1 MSIPHLDRRH
11 FLKSVAMATATA
23 AAHETFAAT
32 TSNVSLSQLDP
43 RVTEPPAI
51 EGVTWDKAPCRF
63 CGTGCHVMVGVKDNR
78 VVAVAGDRHA
88 AVNKGLLCVKG
99 YHVGSILYGKDR
111 LTTPLLKTESG
122 YKAISWDEAIT
133 VIAKRIVAKPKTF
146 AIYGSGQW
154 TIPEGYACQKFIK
167 GGLSNNHI
175 DPNARLCMASAVTGF
190 LGTYGVDEPAG
201 CYDDLDNA
209 DVIITWGNNP
219 AEMHPV
225 LFSRFIDRRSRG
237 EKVTLIDIGTRRT
250 RTTEQADHYL
260 CFNPHTDL
268 AIANGIM
275 QQLIANDT
283 YDKKFV
289 EQYCN
294 FRKQADP
301 NKPTLKGEPSTF
313 DAFKQAV
320 SEYTPERV
328 EEISGVP
335 AEKIRLLGK
344 LFGRRDIRITS
355 LWCMGM
361 NQHSAGTMIN
371 NLVHSV
377 HLFSGHF
384 GRPGDAPT
392 SLTGQP
398 SACGTAREVGT
409 LAHALPGGRLVA
421 VPEHRQHCEEIWNLP
436 SGRMNSKPGYHTVKM
451 WEAFCTPNDQPGG
464 DIDTIWVQVTNPGQ
478 TLPNLHK
485 LFDRKADLKDKFLIV
500 SDVYPTATTQLAD
513 LILPSALWVEKNGI
527 FGNSERRT
535 QQWFRQ
541 VTPPG
546 DARDDCWQVI
556 AVAHKLYEMGVEGM
570 RDKDG
575 KFLFDPQAKDENGN
589 AVAIWEWDN
598 YYGKTNVDKMLFE
611 EYRMFTRLKHK
622 DLAPYDEYV
631 KAHGLRWPV
640 VQQPDGTWRETGFR
654 FSGFD
659 DPYVGKDANGNPK
672 EFDFYHSNTHDGR
685 AQVWHYPY
693 IDPPEMPDAE
703 YPFWLCT
710 GRVLEHW
717 HSGTMTRR
725 VPQLARAVPRS
736 YVEIHPEDA
745 RVVNIANGQMV
756 RIQSRRGVCVL
767 PARINGR
774 GQPPRGSV
782 FVPFFDE
789 TKLINQVTL
798 DVTCPI
804 SKEPDYK
811 KCAVRIMPASMMGE

>member
-1 MSIPHLDRRH
+1 MSIPHLDRRN

-23 AAHETFAAT
+23 AAHEAFAAT
-32 TSNVSLSQLDP
+32 TYNIPLRQLDP
-43 RVTEPPAI
+43 RVGDPPVI
-51 EGVTWDKAPCRF
+51 DGVTWDKAPCRF

-122 YKAISWDEAIT
+122 YKAISWDEAIN
-133 VIAKRIVAKPKTF
+133 VIAQRISKRPKTF

-154 TIPEGYACQKFIK
+154 TIPEGYTCQKFIK
-167 GGLSNNHI
+167 GGLANNHI

-201 CYDDLDNA
+201 CYDDLDAAN
-209 DVIITWGNNP
+209 VIITWGNNP

-250 RTTEQADHYL
+250 RTTEQADHFL
-260 CFNPHTDL
+260 CFNPHSDL

-275 QQLIANDT
+275 QQLIENDT

-289 EQYCN
+289 EQFCR
-294 FRKQADP
+294 FRHQADP
-301 NKPTLKGEPSTF
+301 QNPTLKGEPSTF
-313 DAFKQAV
+313 EAFKQAV
-320 SEYTPERV
+320 LEYTPERV

-344 LFGRRDIRITS
+344 LFGQRDIRITS

-361 NQHSAGTMIN
+361 NQHTSGTMIN
-371 NLVHSV
+371 NLVHGV
-377 HLFSGHF
+377 HLLSGHF

-421 VPEHRQHCEEIWNLP
+421 NEEHRQQSEDIWNIP
-436 SGRMNSKPGYHTVKM
+436 RGRMNPKPGYHTVKM

-485 LFDRKADLKDKFLIV
+485 LFDRKAELKDKFLIV

-513 LILPSALWVEKNGI
+513 LILPSALWVEKNGM

-556 AVAHKLYEMGVEGM
+556 AVAHKLFELGHPGM

-575 KFLFDPQAKDENGN
+575 KFLFHAEDDKGN
-589 AVAIWEWDN
+589 AIRIWEWEN
-598 YYGKTNVDKMLFE
+598 YYGRINVDKMLFE
-611 EYRMFTRLKHK
+611 EYRKFTRLKHK

-631 KAHGLRWPV
+631 KAHGMRWPV
-640 VQQPDGTWRETGFR
+640 VQQSDGTWRETGFR
-654 FSGFD
+654 FAGFD
-659 DPYVGKDANGNPK
+659 DPYVGKDANGKPK
-672 EFDFYHSNTHDGR
+672 EFDFYHSNTHDGC
-685 AQVWHYPY
+685 AQIWHFPY
-693 IDPPEMPDAE
+693 MAPPEMPDST

-736 YVEIHPEDA
+736 YVEIHPDDA
-745 RVVNIANGQMV
+745 KAANIANGQPV
-756 RIQSRRGVCVL
+756 KIQSRRGSCVL

-774 GQPPRGSV
+774 GQPPRGSL

-789 TKLINQVTL
+789 TKLINEVTL
-798 DVTCPI
+798 DAHDPI
-804 SKEPDYK
+804 SKQPDYK
-811 KCAVRIMPASMMGE
+811 KCAVRIMPFSASGE